1 MAKWKSP
8 IFSDIR
14 NKLGDNVVFS
24 MWKGRQYFRSYVV
37 PANPN
42 SLAQKANRAH
52 MAALVAQYQTV
63 IKVTPADVIA
73 WNAAALSQ
81 LISGYNRFIKGMRGV
96 VISALTL
103 AHATFTM
110 NIDSSALPVDDLR
123 LYVLVTGGGSVKKG
137 PLVGVGTITDASWTA
152 DAWTAAAG
160 DALYVIDTKVA
171 GATVITPANLAD
183 FGAPLYMVD
192 EAAGTAVPVVL
203 S

>member
-110 NIDSSALPVDDLR
+110 HIDSSALPVDDLR

-137 PLVGVGTITDASWTA
+137 PLVGVGTITDASWTD

-183 FGAPLYMVD
+183 YGAALYMVD

>member
-137 PLVGVGTITDASWTA
+137 PLVGVGTITDASWTD

-183 FGAPLYMVD
+183 YGAALYMVD

>member
-8 IFSDIR
+8 LFSDIR

-137 PLVGVGTITDASWTA
+137 PLVGVGTITDASWTD

-183 FGAPLYMVD
+183 YGAALYMVD